1 MPNPKTAARAINLA
15 HREIEEASKDIF
27 HKACVIGRQLLAAK
41 KLVGHGNWLGWQ
53 KQNLK
58 FSIRTAQV
66 YMSIVK
72 HENEWKYADSAHLT
86 LQKVLHLINPSPS
99 PFDKDHRGN
108 ISGRSPFKL
117 CGSFKHIQSDAWGT
131 PANII
136 KLVKMFSAILNLIR
150 HLLTLI
156 KKLWDLN
163 GISPRRTMGWGRT
176 GAQKHYS

>member
-1 MPNPKTAARAINLA
+1 
-15 HREIEEASKDIF
+15 
-27 HKACVIGRQLLAAK
+27 
-41 KLVGHGNWLGWQ
+41 
-53 KQNLK
+53 
-58 FSIRTAQV
+58 
-66 YMSIVK
+66 MSIVK

-136 KLVKMFSAILNLIR
+136 KLVKDVLRYIELDPASSDIDQKIVGPKRYFTTKNDGLGQDWCAETLFMNCPYSNPLPWITKAIHEHSSGHVKQMISR
-150 HLLTLI
+150 HCC
-156 KKLWDLN
+156 DHN
-163 GISPRRTMGWGRT
+163 RVRVSPRGLLSV
-176 GAQKHYS
+176 AFV